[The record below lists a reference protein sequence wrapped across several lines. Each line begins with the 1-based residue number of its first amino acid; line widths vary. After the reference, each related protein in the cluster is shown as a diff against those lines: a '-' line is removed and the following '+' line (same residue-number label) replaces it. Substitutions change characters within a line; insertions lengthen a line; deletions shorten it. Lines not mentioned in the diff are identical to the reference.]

1 MRIHEENTGV
11 LSQNGSLSGMFAN
24 SKMSGA
30 GFIPESSLGSLPT
43 DPKTGRQLHLVIG
56 SDHSKK
62 RIKQD

>member
-1 MRIHEENTGV
+1 MNAGKKEQEMGGKKMRIHEENTGV

-43 DPKTGRQLHLVIG
+43 DPKTGR
-56 SDHSKK
+56 
-62 RIKQD
+62 